1 MPWPPVI
8 DLVVMGFNFLNVI
21 LAIVL
26 IVIYAKTL
34 RSIKSNFTWGL
45 LLFALVLLLENI
57 SGLFWLGTLL
67 RAGDYSLTMFQAS
80 VNVLEFI
87 ALAILVRL
95 SLK

>member
-34 RSIKSNFTWGL
+34 KSIKSNFTWGL
-45 LLFALVLLLENI
+45 LLFALVLLLENL

-67 RAGDYSLTMFQAS
+67 RAGDYSLTAFQAS
-80 VNVLEFI
+80 VNVLEFV
-87 ALAILVRL
+87 ALAVLTRL